1 MYDYNLFQ
9 DLIYISFEDADILA
23 ESYVF
28 TQIDR
33 TYLCSCFVYPVV
45 YLAYSK
51 KETSISEYIYSF
63 LNKEDGQP
71 NYCLRNLLNVY
82 EKNMCLFT
90 SYRKLNNFVVL
101 MLVLMEAIL

>member
-9 DLIYISFEDADILA
+9 DLMYISFEDADILA
-23 ESYVF
+23 KSYVF

-33 TYLCSCFVYPVV
+33 TYLCSFFVYPVV

-71 NYCLRNLLNVY
+71 NYCLQNLLDVY
-82 EKNMCLFT
+82 EKNIYLFT

-101 MLVLMEAIL
+101 MLVSMEAIL